1 MILLLIKKSATNY
14 YIFGKQDGDYR
25 LLSPNFIHNSGFGGY
40 NDFPNSVK
48 NTKYIKSSRKDFL
61 IDNCRNYG
69 WDRINNIAN
78 NILNEDEIKQFTK
91 TVLYPYFTNHQN
103 AKTMVEEQLED
114 FKKRI
119 ALQRYQSY
127 FNMWLSYHMY
137 FKQIIIQFCQILAN
151 TKFQIFPSII
161 KY

>member
-48 NTKYIKSSRKDFL
+48 YTKYIKSSRKDFL

-69 WDRINNIAN
+69 
-78 NILNEDEIKQFTK
+78 
-91 TVLYPYFTNHQN
+91 
-103 AKTMVEEQLED
+103 
-114 FKKRI
+114 
-119 ALQRYQSY
+119 
-127 FNMWLSYHMY
+127 
-137 FKQIIIQFCQILAN
+137 
-151 TKFQIFPSII
+151 
-161 KY
+161 